1 MTYTPFNV
9 TLCPRGC
16 CGCVLYGSFG
26 CVPPLDTFLWLQ
38 GGGRPPGFNSLWR
51 GWVYRPM
58 PEAPLFK
65 RGMPTGPDAFLE
77 LPVVLSFGSA
87 TGPALKIALCHIL
100 TLVGRRINT
109 ARMQFWKIWSVFE
122 FCHKTIEVYHR
133 IRRLGT
139 KDREFYVPTSKW
151 LRLFSNKA

>member
-1 MTYTPFNV
+1 M
-9 TLCPRGC
+9 LH
-16 CGCVLYGSFG
+16 CVQGG
-26 CVPPLDTFLWLQ
+26 VLWLRTVWFVRVCSTTGYISLAS

-133 IRRLGT
+133 IRRLRT